1 MKKIF
6 RGLAVL
12 VLMLSA
18 ALAVSA
24 KTVDMS
30 EYTDGEG
37 WKQFSTALVKDGL
50 MKPGSDRFNT
60 AGLSNSV
67 YYNVLSDAQKA
78 SMSRDGFHRL
88 NLAVNNLPEEI
99 SSEEFRRVARS
110 LKVPDVRV
118 VAQATPAPAAAP
130 AAQAP
135 VEPTPAGVKSAANGL
150 EERLQKLEGRDDINL
165 TALKTELR
173 ALIKAE
179 GEATTKKQYEALA
192 ARLDAMNVDVNSR
205 FAAIEGN
212 AKSLAESVVTIG
224 KAAEGTARE
233 VVTVKQ
239 TLANQGKAI
248 NGLSGQMEEVR
259 GMVGTDPRIWLAIL
273 AAVLLAAYAVLRKR
287 GGEVDMKQ
295 VKAVA
300 KKEAEDVV
308 GQNTAAF
315 SRRLD
320 NVQSEVSSAKV
331 LAQEAMTEA
340 QSLGAIF
347 PFDGDD
353 FKKAWEMVGIGANVL
368 WTTTYTMVDG
378 QTFGP
383 VTLGFIPV
391 GDKLYIDGVKDLSE
405 GNGVGNDLM
414 KVKRALRRAAA
425 SGRVIG
431 LSEASAQAFADNL
444 ANPAKDFPAT
454 QNDQPDT
461 IPAPLPA
468 DPVKALNEA
477 LRQPGFGTAKAAPKG
492 QLPLD
497 DEMPAFLR
505 KRGGGSTTVPA

>member
-1 MKKIF
+1 MKAEGLIDGDGRFSTEVLAKPTAMYIKTVYPQIGLDVDVIAKKWLEAKALPKTMNGAEYDKVHKTLGYDDAF
-6 RGLAVL
+6 IASLRGD
-12 VLMLSA
+12 
-18 ALAVSA
+18 VSA
-24 KTVDMS
+24 VKTAAPV
-30 EYTDGEG
+30 
-37 WKQFSTALVKDGL
+37 Q
-50 MKPGSDRFNT
+50 
-60 AGLSNSV
+60 
-67 YYNVLSDAQKA
+67 Q
-78 SMSRDGFHRL
+78 
-88 NLAVNNLPEEI
+88 
-99 SSEEFRRVARS
+99 
-110 LKVPDVRV
+110 
-118 VAQATPAPAAAP
+118 VAQATSDQKPTEATPTPAAAP
-130 AAQAP
+130 AAQAL

-192 ARLDAMNVDVNSR
+192 ARLDQMNVDVNSR

-224 KAAEGTARE
+224 KATEETARE
-233 VVTVKQ
+233 VVGVKQ
-239 TLANQGKAI
+239 TLADQVRAI
-248 NGLSGQMEEVR
+248 NSLSEQMEEVR